1 MKLSKQQ
8 VKAHED
14 CLRLLDKATLTYE
27 EKCFVYENWYPAYGN
42 QIGKIASFFTPFGLA
57 QDFQLSFSGKSVID
71 LCAGIGILSF
81 LYYHKCVAWEG
92 FEPRIVCLERNN
104 DFIAVGEKLFPEATW
119 VSANVLD
126 QQVIKS
132 LGRFSTAI
140 SNPPFG
146 NIKSD
151 MDGKWLK
158 YTGGELDLKVVE
170 IAGYLADTAS
180 FILPQMSVPF
190 KYSGQS
196 FYQSHDSNKYEKFS
210 SQTEIDI
217 SIAVGIDCSV
227 YKDEWK
233 GASPAVE
240 ICSVEQYPDSY
251 QRKPVDEEQQRDNQL
266 SLF

>member
-14 CLRLLDKATLTYE
+14 CLRLLDKDSLTYD
-27 EKCFVYENWYPAYGN
+27 EKCLIYQNWYPAYGN
-42 QIGKIASFFTPFGLA
+42 QIGAIASFFTPFELA
-57 QDFQLSFSGKSVID
+57 KDFQLSFSGKSVID
-71 LCAGIGILSF
+71 LCAGIGMLSF
-81 LYYHKCVAWEG
+81 LHYHKCVAWEG

-104 DFIAVGEKLFPEATW
+104 DFISVGQKLFPEATW

-126 QQVIKS
+126 EQVIKG

-158 YTGGELDLKVVE
+158 YTGAEIDLKVVE

-180 FILPQMSVPF
+180 FILPQMSTPF
-190 KYSGQS
+190 KYSG
-196 FYQSHDSNKYEKFS
+196 NCNYEKLSSSKYQKFN
-210 SQTEIDI
+210 SQTGIDI
-217 SIAVGIDCSV
+217 DLSVGIDCSV
-227 YKDEWK
+227 YKDDWK
-233 GASPAVE
+233 GASPVVE
-240 ICSVEQYPDSY
+240 ICSVEKYPEFY
-251 QRKPVDEEQQRDNQL
+251 HQKEQEEIDPQDGQL